1 MRKLIVGL
9 LAVGLLA
16 VATPAMAQFADPLG
30 LIASGAVLP
39 YFGSGTGAIDPGSI
53 SFLEV
58 YAPVGGTNFH
68 MFFFDATCTKGG
80 DSVGLPLTPNDVE
93 IIPIAPPFVS
103 AATPIDGLITAAE
116 VDGSGFLL
124 EPLVNPVHARV
135 LWINVG
141 ANMFR
146 TLEPI
151 AIVHHELGASD
162 PFLWNPLR
170 SAATF
175 FAPFVSGISTQ
186 LYLICPNDNITSTKS
201 SAAFRA
207 QPNGL
212 FPPLLPTAQLGST
225 PTPLRLRVYDDEEGF
240 LRDVP
245 STCNCLTRR
254 DVTAISNIYASPL
267 APFGTYTE
275 MEGGTVGSNSCSATA
290 ITPVTAG
297 VSSSVCACAD
307 AACTSS
313 LPCPGLPVGA
323 AAGTVCPATAIPIT
337 VANFPNAGN
346 QFTLLAA
353 AHPDPF
359 SFTGYR
365 AITFGS
371 GSTQSSLFSRL
382 HNANKC
388 TLPDDPTTCV
398 NSTSR

>member
-58 YAPVGGTNFH
+58 YSPVGGVPLH
-68 MFFFDATCTKGG
+68 MFFFDATCTRGG
-80 DSVGLPLTPNDVE
+80 DSVGLPLTTNDVE

-103 AATPIDGLITAAE
+103 AATPVDGLITAAD
-116 VDGSGFLL
+116 VDGSGFALN
-124 EPLVNPVHARV
+124 PLSNPIHARV

-151 AIVHHELGASD
+151 AIDHFELSG
-162 PFLWNPLR
+162 LVWNPLR
-170 SAATF
+170 TAATF

-186 LYLICPNDNITSTKS
+186 LYLICPNDNITSAKS
-201 SAAFRA
+201 SAAF
-207 QPNGL
+207 PNSR
-212 FPPLLPTAQLGST
+212 FPTLLPIAQLGST

-275 MEGGTVGSNSCSATA
+275 MEGGSQSLSCSSTEL
-290 ITPVTAG
+290 TPV
-297 VSSSVCACAD
+297 SSGTSTNPCNCAD
-307 AACTSS
+307 AACTAS
-313 LPCPGLPVGA
+313 LPNPGAPVGP
-323 AAGTVCPATAIPIT
+323 G
-337 VANFPNAGN
+337 NFPTAGN
-346 QFTLLAA
+346 QFKLLLAG
-353 AHPDPF
+353 HTDPY

-365 AITFGS
+365 AITFGA

-388 TLPDDPTTCV
+388 TLPDDPSTCV
-398 NSTSR
+398 NTTPR